1 MIPSDRLYTFAALRP
16 FLAARVPCNYTAP
29 VARERRTYKRW
40 LLESRGKRRAL
51 TFERQGSRSRFLFAL
66 RLVLSFAFS
75 LDSYTQRALRFPLI
89 LFFFCGRWFGKEK
102 VPGLGPCNTS
112 LPPPSMAQYIWYLCI
127 NKVVFFYQS
136 ILILLLLTLFLLA
149 DFLAPRLL
157 SSVDVE
163 LNARGRRSDKLPGL
177 LISLLSLC
185 IHTSIWIRN
194 VYMHGTVH

>member
-1 MIPSDRLYTFAALRP
+1 MHPISELAKGTSCKSPAWWPGWNLCCWCDSMIPSDRLYTFAALRP

-102 VPGLGPCNTS
+102 VPGLTFSSAPVTH
-112 LPPPSMAQYIWYLCI
+112 PSPL
-127 NKVVFFYQS
+127 
-136 ILILLLLTLFLLA
+136 
-149 DFLAPRLL
+149 
-157 SSVDVE
+157 
-163 LNARGRRSDKLPGL
+163 RR
-177 LISLLSLC
+177 
-185 IHTSIWIRN
+185 WRN
-194 VYMHGTVH
+194 IFGICV